1 MLEGPEALL
10 LLLSLLF
17 HVGLAHLLGALVE
30 NRVLLLLVQALEVVG
45 LHAVLG
51 EHALLG
57 RGVLGHE
64 VVVEREVDLG
74 LAGVLAR
81 IEVRLVTVALLPRQ
95 LEVSVLVRD
104 EHVLASL
111 GVLLL
116 SLLQQLVVVSVQV
129 VSVLFIVGVGFLLVL
144 LLLHLLFNPVFLL

>member
-17 HVGLAHLLGALVE
+17 HFGLAHLLGALVE

-81 IEVRLVTVALLPRQ
+81 VEVRLVTVALLPRQ